1 MIYIIDG
8 SNFSTL
14 EEFWQEIETVFAR
27 SVSDIGTFG
36 KNFSALRDVLSILP
50 KDSVVMWK
58 NSKLSLKRLGHS
70 ETIKLLLRTRQNCHL
85 SWVEMINK
93 EIQIAQCNMG
103 ETIFDVVVKIF
114 VEEGIMLRLE

>member
-8 SNFSTL
+8 SNFSSV

-27 SVSDIGTFG
+27 AVSDIGAFG

-50 KDSVVMWK
+50 NDAVIIWK
-58 NSKLSLKRLGHS
+58 NSKLSLKRLGHA
-70 ETIKLLLRTRQNCHL
+70 ETIKLLQKTQKKCHP
-85 SWVEMINK
+85 SWNEMINK
-93 EIQIAQCNMG
+93 EIELAQYNLG

-114 VEEGIMLRLE
+114 VEEGILLRLE